1 MGGEIAFGGNN
12 KAGDGG
18 FHVGGA
24 TGVEF
29 AIVFGGFKGGECPFG
44 FIACGDDVGVPRK
57 TQHGGLAADAGIEIF
72 GVAVVVPF
80 YFETERDK
88 PCGDNVLAA
97 VVVGRDA
104 GLGEQLFG
112 KGDGHGGLSGGM
124 V

>member
-1 MGGEIAFGGNN
+1 MGGKVAFGGDD

-24 TGVEF
+24 AGVEV
-29 AIVFGGFKGGECPFG
+29 AGVFGGGKRGECPFG
-44 FIACGDDVGVPRK
+44 FIARGDDIGVPRK
-57 TQHGGLAADAGIEIF
+57 TKHGGLAADAGVEIF

-80 YFETERDK
+80 YFETERGNAG
-88 PCGDNVLAA
+88 GDDVLAA
-97 VVVGRDA
+97 VVVWGDA